1 MDLNEIALGRCGKLL
16 RLAREVFDSE
26 PALSKRYVALARK
39 IAERHRLHLGSREF
53 CRKCGVVWIPGKTL
67 RVRQLSAK
75 KIVAYTCVDCG
86 YARRFSY
93 GKRKRKTL

>member
-1 MDLNEIALGRCGKLL
+1 MDLNEIALARCGKLL
-16 RLAREVFDSE
+16 RLAREVFDAE

-67 RVRQLSAK
+67 RVRQSSAK
-75 KIVAYTCVDCG
+75 KTVVYSCVECG
-86 YARRFSY
+86 YARRFQY
-93 GKRKRKTL
+93 KKKK